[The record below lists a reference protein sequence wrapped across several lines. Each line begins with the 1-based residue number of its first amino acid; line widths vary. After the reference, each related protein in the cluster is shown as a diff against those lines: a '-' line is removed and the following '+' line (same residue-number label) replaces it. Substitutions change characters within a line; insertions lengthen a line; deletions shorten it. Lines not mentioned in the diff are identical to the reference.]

1 MGWKEKLLSKADEEI
16 LIKVVAQAVPNY
28 TMNCFKFPDSTCDE
42 LTSMVRNFWWDQK
55 NEERK
60 MA

>member
-42 LTSMVRNFWWDQK
+42 LTSMVRNFW
-55 NEERK
+55 
-60 MA
+60 